1 VKRKFHESILRAY
14 DIRGIIGET
23 LNTEDAYTIG
33 FKFSCFVRKKNNIS
47 KIVVG
52 YDGRLSS
59 KLLNTELIRGLE
71 DAGSH
76 VTSIGLCPSPM
87 LYYADKILR
96 ADGSIMITGSHNPSN
111 YNGFKMMV
119 YGKSLFGNDILK
131 LAKFNAKGLSHKG
144 TVKKFKIDE
153 SYLIKITEDIK
164 NINSELKVIWDAG
177 NGATG
182 NILKKMLKFL
192 PGKHILI
199 NSEIDGTFPSHHPD
213 PTEEKNL
220 KQLKEKVAI
229 SNADIGIAFDGDGDR
244 IGIVDNKSRFVSGD
258 KLLYIFASEVVKNN
272 LGSTII
278 SDVKASNKIFDEI
291 KKIGGKP
298 LMWKTGHSFIK
309 EKMRKTKALLAGEMS
324 GHIFFADKYYGY
336 DDALYASIRLLKILS
351 EKQII
356 YKLLKPFSKLIS
368 TPEIKIF
375 CNDDIKF
382 DVIKRCKAD
391 ILNKYSDVNMIDG
404 IRVNTKKGWFLIRA
418 SNTQPALIVRCEA
431 ESKSNLNNLILEVK
445 HLLDKYDIK
454 NNL

>member
-1 VKRKFHESILRAY
+1 
-14 DIRGIIGET
+14 
-23 LNTEDAYTIG
+23 
-33 FKFSCFVRKKNNIS
+33 
-47 KIVVG
+47 
-52 YDGRLSS
+52 
-59 KLLNTELIRGLE
+59 
-71 DAGSH
+71 
-76 VTSIGLCPSPM
+76 M
-87 LYYADKILR
+87 
-96 ADGSIMITGSHNPSN
+96 
-111 YNGFKMMV
+111 
-119 YGKSLFGNDILK
+119 
-131 LAKFNAKGLSHKG
+131 
-144 TVKKFKIDE
+144 
-153 SYLIKITEDIK
+153 
-164 NINSELKVIWDAG
+164 
-177 NGATG
+177 
-182 NILKKMLKFL
+182 
-192 PGKHILI
+192 
-199 NSEIDGTFPSHHPD
+199 
-213 PTEEKNL
+213 
-220 KQLKEKVAI
+220 KEKVAI

-418 SNTQPALIVRCEA
+418 SNTQPAIIVIG
-431 ESKSNLNNLILEVK
+431 LFFDL
-445 HLLDKYDIK
+445 
-454 NNL
+454 